1 MFLVGCR
8 FRLWY
13 LSKAKEAL
21 LRGFKYHLCCLFNI
35 RGRYLLVSYTHA
47 GVIVQQFSSENG
59 TIRKLFMTKIEKKGK
74 SFIDLNVHLL
84 TLLLLEDV
92 FCSILH
98 AIMSINFLSKNIL

>member
-35 RGRYLLVSYTHA
+35 RGRYLMVAYTHA
-47 GVIVQQFSSENG
+47 GVRVQQFSSENG
-59 TIRKLFMTKIEKKGK
+59 TIRKLFMTKIGGK
-74 SFIDLNVHLL
+74 ANPLL
-84 TLLLLEDV
+84 
-92 FCSILH
+92 I
-98 AIMSINFLSKNIL
+98 